1 MNKNNRFAHPPYRQI
16 IFRISCEL
24 NWTNDDESTIILQN
38 KIDQKDKIEDK
49 IEAELLT
56 KYWPN

>member
-1 MNKNNRFAHPPYRQI
+1 MNKNNRFTHPPYRQI
-16 IFRISCEL
+16 IFRIRCEL

-38 KIDQKDKIEDK
+38 KIDQKDQIEDK